1 MIQSKTKVQTSDRIQ
16 EDQMG
21 TSGQVDRQ
29 GHQKV
34 RSLSPNDVKHWST
47 LCLDTSSRDD
57 GLHLGFWSLS
67 TKTGDTDRMW
77 HHRGSGYRKWSD
89 LSSDLRQAA
98 AGVSTSHLLTFPG
111 TRCSELTQ
119 EMKTTPDRMRFDSQP
134 ASVGGSQSWEQA
146 PLQHSIFILIVIFS
160 VPQRLDMSTLQWLTC
175 SDAFV
180 EVTAPLRNRRHRGGH
195 SDFSTNKNQADEWRC
210 LWPGWTRSYQAGLD
224 ETVLHH
230 QHLLQAQGR
239 PQLQLPEGHLQRRGR
254 HFGQCLEDET
264 QGGEN
269 RVKTLQFF
277 SYESKR
283 VGVYGVRSATFLH
296 HETMISDLWCNSR

>member
-1 MIQSKTKVQTSDRIQ
+1 MIQSKTKVQTSDRIH
-16 EDQMG
+16 EDQTG

-119 EMKTTPDRMRFDSQP
+119 EMKTTPTGWGSIPSQRL
-134 ASVGGSQSWEQA
+134 SVVPKLGAGPVAARHIYFNCNIFCATETWLVHTAVTHLLWRLRRSHCPSEKQKTPWRTLR
-146 PLQHSIFILIVIFS
+146 LQH
-160 VPQRLDMSTLQWLTC
+160 Q
-175 SDAFV
+175 
-180 EVTAPLRNRRHRGGH
+180 
-195 SDFSTNKNQADEWRC
+195 
-210 LWPGWTRSYQAGLD
+210 
-224 ETVLHH
+224 
-230 QHLLQAQGR
+230 
-239 PQLQLPEGHLQRRGR
+239 
-254 HFGQCLEDET
+254 
-264 QGGEN
+264 
-269 RVKTLQFF
+269 
-277 SYESKR
+277 
-283 VGVYGVRSATFLH
+283 
-296 HETMISDLWCNSR
+296 